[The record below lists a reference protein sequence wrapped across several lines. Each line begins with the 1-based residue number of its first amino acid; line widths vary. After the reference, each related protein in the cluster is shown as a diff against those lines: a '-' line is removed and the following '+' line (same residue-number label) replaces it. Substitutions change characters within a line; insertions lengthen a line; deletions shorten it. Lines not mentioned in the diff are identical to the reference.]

1 MRALDSVLRRW
12 TPGLLAVLFVTAGC
26 GRQAGPAGPPPPP
39 EVGVVTLTSERV
51 VLTTE
56 LPGRTSP
63 YLIAEVRPQVN
74 GLLQQR
80 LFEEGADVRRGELLY
95 QIDPA
100 PYQASVDQA
109 AAALAVAEANV
120 PAARSRAERLRGLV
134 ASRAV
139 GEQDAVDAEAALARA
154 EAGVAASR
162 AALESA
168 RIQLS
173 YTPIR
178 SPISGR
184 TGRSTVTPGALVAA
198 YQPVPLV
205 TVQQL
210 DPIYVDVQQS
220 SAELLRLQRVLASG
234 ALTRDEASASR
245 VRLLLE
251 DGTPYPHEGTLKFQD
266 VSVAPTTGAVTLRMV
281 FPNPEHQLLPG
292 MFVRALVEEGA
303 DERAV
308 LVPQQAVQR
317 DPRGNAFAFAVG
329 AGETI
334 EVRPLQVG
342 RAIGSRWLV
351 TAGLGAGDR
360 VVVDGL
366 FSVRPGIPVT
376 ARPVDL
382 SGMAPGAAASGAPAP
397 GAPVPGAEMPADEE

>member
-100 PYQASVDQA
+100 PYQAAVDQA

-281 FPNPEHQLLPG
+281 FPNPEHQLL
-292 MFVRALVEEGA
+292 
-303 DERAV
+303 
-308 LVPQQAVQR
+308 
-317 DPRGNAFAFAVG
+317 
-329 AGETI
+329 
-334 EVRPLQVG
+334 
-342 RAIGSRWLV
+342 
-351 TAGLGAGDR
+351 
-360 VVVDGL
+360 
-366 FSVRPGIPVT
+366 
-376 ARPVDL
+376 
-382 SGMAPGAAASGAPAP
+382 
-397 GAPVPGAEMPADEE
+397 

>member
-1 MRALDSVLRRW
+1 MVRSPPSAWCS
-12 TPGLLAVLFVTAGC
+12 
-26 GRQAGPAGPPPPP
+26 PA
-39 EVGVVTLTSERV
+39 R
-51 VLTTE
+51 
-56 LPGRTSP
+56 RTSP

-74 GLLQQR
+74 GLLSS
-80 LFEEGADVRRGELLY
+80 ASSRRAPTPWRAFY
-95 QIDPA
+95 QIDPRRISGGRSA
-100 PYQASVDQA
+100 QRWRSPG
-109 AAALAVAEANV
+109 ERPP
-120 PAARSRAERLRGLV
+120 PAARRGGCAGSSRAGRS
-134 ASRAV
+134 ASGRREPKRA
-139 GEQDAVDAEAALARA
+139 RPA

-162 AALESA
+162 GARKRPDPALLRDPLA
-168 RIQLS
+168 DLGAHRLLD
-173 YTPIR
+173 
-178 SPISGR
+178 GD
-184 TGRSTVTPGALVAA
+184 PGALVAA

-342 RAIGSRWLV
+342 RAIGNRWLV
-351 TAGLGAGDR
+351 TAGLGDGDR

-366 FSVRPGIPVT
+366 FSVRPGIPVK

-382 SGMAPGAAASGAPAP
+382 SGMAPGAA
-397 GAPVPGAEMPADEE
+397 VPGALLRCPGSQCRDAGTEE